1 METDSVLSATLEVP
15 VDCLSCVSFMLSPSA
30 WARNWR
36 VSWRIWIRTICELS
50 VISCMAFPLSFQVWL
65 FCYFIALFSPVIS
78 GMAFMLFHCILFP
91 SHFMHAFCWSFHAW
105 LSLVISCMVF
115 LWFHCMAIPNH
126 FVHCF
131 ISVHKYLLLRNLE
144 DIDIAWEINSL
155 VLSDTHRSKLII

>member
-1 METDSVLSATLEVP
+1 MSCQSGIQFIPYQIDGNGQCVVSDLGGACRLSELCVLHVESVCLGKKLKSVMEDMDKDNLWV
-15 VDCLSCVSFMLSPSA
+15 VSHFMHG
-30 WARNWR
+30 
-36 VSWRIWIRTICELS
+36 
-50 VISCMAFPLSFQVWL
+50 FP
-65 FCYFIALFSPVIS
+65 IVIS